1 MEFVNEARRQQ
12 LPQSDDFIF
21 GIRPTSK
28 ERRLSCLG
36 ARSLVNYD
44 SRLQDDDRVHV
55 VPAAGTVPY

>member
-1 MEFVNEARRQQ
+1 MEFLNEARRQQ
-12 LPQSDDFIF
+12 LPQSDDLIF

-44 SRLQDDDRVHV
+44 SQQGT
-55 VPAAGTVPY
+55 AAR